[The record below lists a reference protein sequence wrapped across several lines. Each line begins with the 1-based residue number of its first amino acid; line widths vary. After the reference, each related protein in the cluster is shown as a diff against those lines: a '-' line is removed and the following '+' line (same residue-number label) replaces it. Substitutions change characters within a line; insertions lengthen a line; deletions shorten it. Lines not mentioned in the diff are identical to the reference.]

1 MKQPV
6 MLYLSE
12 DELRKLWELV
22 AASPGALWED
32 SDEDGPY
39 EQLLTFVG
47 RLGIEA
53 AL

>member
-12 DELRKLWELV
+12 YELRALWELV
-22 AASPGALWED
+22 SLADPHLWED

-39 EQLLTFVG
+39 EQLLIHVG
-47 RLGIEA
+47 RLGIDA
-53 AL
+53 TL